1 MSKVKDEAIR
11 EFKTSSEF
19 TELLGKNYV
28 AGFKDIYLDATDAFP
43 GVDFNSI
50 KLLIAAKSSLLQ
62 SSSEDVNIED
72 DAFIPLPTKD
82 DSKSGDVVTNGLSK

>member
-1 MSKVKDEAIR
+1 MSKVKDEAIK

-19 TELLGKNYV
+19 TELLDKNYA
-28 AGFKDIYLDATDAFP
+28 AGFMDFYLDAIDAFP

-72 DAFIPLPTKD
+72 DAFNPLPTKD
-82 DSKSGDVVTNGLSK
+82 DSKPGDVVANGLSK

>member
-1 MSKVKDEAIR
+1 M
-11 EFKTSSEF
+11 SSEF
-19 TELLGKNYV
+19 TELLDKNYA
-28 AGFKDIYLDATDAFP
+28 AGFKDFYLDATGAFL

-62 SSSEDVNIED
+62 SSLKD

-82 DSKSGDVVTNGLSK
+82 NSKSGDVVTSGLSK

>member
-1 MSKVKDEAIR
+1 M
-11 EFKTSSEF
+11 SSEF
-19 TELLGKNYV
+19 TELLDKNYA
-28 AGFKDIYLDATDAFP
+28 AGFKDFYLDATGAFL

-62 SSSEDVNIED
+62 SSLED

-82 DSKSGDVVTNGLSK
+82 NSKSGDVVTSGLSK

>member
-1 MSKVKDEAIR
+1 MSKVKDEAIK

-19 TELLGKNYV
+19 TELLDKNYA
-28 AGFKDIYLDATDAFP
+28 AGFKDFYLDATGAFL

-62 SSSEDVNIED
+62 SSLED
-72 DAFIPLPTKD
+72 DAFTPLPTKD
-82 DSKSGDVVTNGLSK
+82 NSKSGDVVTSGLSK

>member
-1 MSKVKDEAIR
+1 M
-11 EFKTSSEF
+11 SSEF
-19 TELLGKNYV
+19 TELLDKNY
-28 AGFKDIYLDATDAFP
+28 AAAFKDFYLDATGAFL

-62 SSSEDVNIED
+62 SSLED

-82 DSKSGDVVTNGLSK
+82 NSKSGDVVTSGLSK

>member
-1 MSKVKDEAIR
+1 MSKAKDEAIR
-11 EFKTSSEF
+11 EFKTSNEF
-19 TELLGKNYV
+19 TELLDKNYA
-28 AGFKDIYLDATDAFP
+28 AGFKDFYLDATGAFL

-62 SSSEDVNIED
+62 SSLED

-82 DSKSGDVVTNGLSK
+82 NSKSGDVVTSGLSK

>member
-19 TELLGKNYV
+19 TELLDKNYAV
-28 AGFKDIYLDATDAFP
+28 GLKDFYLDATDAFP
-43 GVDFNSI
+43 GVDFNSV

-62 SSSEDVNIED
+62 SSLEDVNIED
-72 DAFIPLPTKD
+72 DASIPFPMKD
-82 DSKSGDVVTNGLSK
+82 DLKSEDAVASGLSK